1 MSGEA
6 GVNDEWSQKVEC
18 KKVECKKVECIHKS
32 YNEGVILVGEHQE
45 KVC

>member
-18 KKVECKKVECIHKS
+18 KKVECIHKS
-32 YNEGVILVGEHQE
+32 YNERVILVGEHEE